1 MHKNQV
7 RAVLKMIR
15 VSPRKLNLV
24 AASIR
29 GMQASKALTAL
40 SFSRKRIAIEVK
52 KTLQSAISNA
62 GNNHGLDIDKLYVQE
77 AYVGKALVLK
87 RFHAR
92 AKGRGNRIDKPFSR
106 LSIVVSEMYGVD

>member
-1 MHKNQV
+1 MVKNEV
-7 RAVLKMIR
+7 RAVLGMIR

-29 GMQASKALTAL
+29 GMKASKALTVL
-40 SFSRKRIAIEVK
+40 SFSCKRIAHDVR
-52 KTLQSAISNA
+52 KTLQSAIANA
-62 GNNHGLDIDKLYVQE
+62 ENTYGLDVDKLYVEQ
-77 AYVGKALVLK
+77 AYVGKSLVLK

-106 LSIVVSEMYGVD
+106 LSIVVSEKEVG